1 MFKNDIGVL
10 VKTEVYEKSNGI
22 ILDTKVKT

>member
-1 MFKNDIGVL
+1 MVKNDIGVL
-10 VKTEVYEKSNGI
+10 VKTEVYEISNGI